1 MSMDH
6 TSMKPVSDNGGGKVL
21 ILEDEDS
28 IRSFVVVNL
37 KRSGYQVIEADNGDD
52 ALQLLREDLTIDIA
66 LLDVMVP
73 GIDGFEVCRLVR
85 EFNEKIGILFLTAKV
100 QEQDKVMGLSLGAD
114 DHMGKPFSPA
124 ELMARVQSL
133 MRRVRLVKAGSNHGD
148 SIVSGP
154 FELHPKT
161 NQLFKRDERIELT
174 PTEFALIRLLMERR
188 KVPVSRDQL
197 LDEIWGVNY
206 VGDPK
211 IVDVNIRRVRQKIEE
226 DPSNPEYVEAIW
238 GYGYMWKENGV

>member
-1 MSMDH
+1 MN
-6 TSMKPVSDNGGGKVL
+6 NGAKVL
-21 ILEDEDS
+21 ILEDEES

-37 KRSGYQVIEADNGDD
+37 KRNGYQVLEADNGDD
-52 ALQLLREDLTIDIA
+52 ALRILRSDLTIDIA

-73 GIDGFEVCRLVR
+73 GIDGFEVCRQVR

-133 MRRVRLVKAGSNHGD
+133 LRRVRLVKSDDLLSGSLL
-148 SIVSGP
+148 SGP
-154 FELHPKT
+154 FELQTKS
-161 NQLFKRDERIELT
+161 NQLFKREERMELT
-174 PTEFALIRLLMERR
+174 PTEFALIRFLMEHRN
-188 KVPVSRDQL
+188 VPVSRDQL

-211 IVDVNIRRVRQKIEE
+211 IVDVNIRRVRQKIED
-226 DPSNPEYVEAIW
+226 DPSQPVYVEAIW
-238 GYGYMWKENGV
+238 GFGYMWKESIE

>member
-1 MSMDH
+1 MNDS
-6 TSMKPVSDNGGGKVL
+6 KPVLTQDSHGKVL

-37 KRSGYQVIEADNGDD
+37 KRNGYQVIEADHGDE
-52 ALQLLREDLTIDIA
+52 ALRLLKTDLTIDIA

-73 GIDGFEVCRLVR
+73 GINGFEVCRLVR
-85 EFNEKIGILFLTAKV
+85 EFNEKIGIIFLTARV

-114 DHMGKPFSPA
+114 DHMGKPFSPV

-133 MRRVRLVKAGSNHGD
+133 MRRVRLVKGVSQQGD
-148 SIVSGP
+148 SIVSCM

-161 NQLFKRDERIELT
+161 NQLLKRDQRIELT
-174 PTEFALIRLLMERR
+174 PTEFSLIRFLMERR
-188 KVPVSRDQL
+188 NVPVSRDQL

-211 IVDVNIRRVRQKIEE
+211 IVDVNIRRVRQKIED
-226 DPSNPEYVEAIW
+226 DPSQPQYVEAIW
-238 GYGYMWKENGV
+238 GFGYMWKEQRV